1 MEKNRNSMAQEVTAI
16 NAAARPSLGS
26 SGTASIPAK
35 DKLVT
40 RFLRW
45 LYPDQRKTP
54 RHSYPP
60 IVSYLGVAHATRSY
74 QVADISASG
83 FFMITV
89 DRWLHGTQMPV
100 TLERTDLGGTGFGK
114 SITLLSTAVR
124 SGPTGVGFSFVLP
137 DAEAQGVLESFIE
150 GLKLNEYNAGD
161 LERAS

>member
-1 MEKNRNSMAQEVTAI
+1 MMEKNRNSMAQEVTAI

-26 SGTASIPAK
+26 SRTASIPAK

-114 SITLLSTAVR
+114 SITLSRPLS
-124 SGPTGVGFSFVLP
+124 
-137 DAEAQGVLESFIE
+137 AQGRLVLDSHLCCPMPRPR
-150 GLKLNEYNAGD
+150 GCL
-161 LERAS
+161 RASSRD